1 MKYYKATPDLLS
13 YGITAGVIIL
23 FLAIGFIPSNLTGSK
38 FGASQI
44 SIIWILINILNGS
57 ILLFCYLFHVTGYE
71 LTAESLIIRRPA
83 KKRRISFSEIRQ
95 IKSVPREELKWSVRT
110 LGNGGVFGYFGKF
123 FNNSFGSMTWYASR
137 RDHFVMIILNEGE
150 KVVVTPDD
158 LSFEG
163 EVLKYIHPQT
173 HSKI

>member
-1 MKYYKATPDLLS
+1 
-13 YGITAGVIIL
+13 
-23 FLAIGFIPSNLTGSK
+23 
-38 FGASQI
+38 
-44 SIIWILINILNGS
+44 
-57 ILLFCYLFHVTGYE
+57 
-71 LTAESLIIRRPA
+71 
-83 KKRRISFSEIRQ
+83 
-95 IKSVPREELKWSVRT
+95 
-110 LGNGGVFGYFGKF
+110 
-123 FNNSFGSMTWYASR
+123 MTWYASR